1 MYTRGFVGKKLEIL
15 YHECT
20 ECIWHGDVPT
30 GVNHNSKCIPSE
42 TVTKIISSS
51 VASGI
56 YLNLAH
62 DVQISARRIH
72 MSSSRVPW
80 KIMTGQPPSPKRTQK
95 ERFNKAL
102 LRETNGWFSH
112 KNNPTRRVP
121 ESCILRGDSAATW
134 IWNFR
139 SHLPFSMS
147 HRSKIIPKRISTVSI
162 RFLC

>member
-1 MYTRGFVGKKLEIL
+1 MYTQGFVGKKLEIL

-80 KIMTGQPPSPKRTQK
+80 KIMMVNHCPPNVPTK
-95 ERFNKAL
+95 ERFNKAF

-112 KNNPTRRVP
+112 KNDPTRRLP
-121 ESCILRGDSAATW
+121 ESCILRVTPPPEVETPG
-134 IWNFR
+134 
-139 SHLPFSMS
+139 
-147 HRSKIIPKRISTVSI
+147 RIFHFPCPTD
-162 RFLC
+162 RR